1 MWRADGNPAVPEL
14 TPYRAGALALAA
26 LLVLLVALLV
36 LDWLLRSD
44 TLPVHNLRFEGEF
57 RHVTAEELELAV
69 RDAVR
74 GNFLLLDLESIRRQV
89 EAIPWVY
96 RAAVRRSWPRD
107 ITIQFTEQQPV
118 ARWGASAWV
127 NHVGE
132 EIHVEGIDLPGD
144 APHLSGPAGSSAA
157 VLEHYQHFKALL
169 APAGLGIKRLTMT
182 ARRSWEITLSAQ
194 REATREA
201 DGMLVTLDRQ
211 DAGRKLERFARLYQP
226 VLAAQAAS
234 ISRIDLRYG
243 NGLAVEWRS
252 ASAAPRPTR
261 PAGSREPAPKEG

>member
-1 MWRADGNPAVPEL
+1 MWRADEIAAVSEL
-14 TPYRAGALALAA
+14 SPYRTGALALAA
-26 LLVLLVALLV
+26 LLALLVALLA
-36 LDWLLRSD
+36 LDWLLRAD

-57 RHVTAEELELAV
+57 RHVTAEELERSV

-89 EAIPWVY
+89 ETIPWVH

-118 ARWGASAWV
+118 ARWGASAWL

-132 EIHVEGIDLPGD
+132 EIHVDAIDLPSD
-144 APHLSGPAGSSAA
+144 APYLSGPAGSSAA
-157 VLEHYQHFKALL
+157 VLEHYRQFNALL

-211 DAGRKLERFARLYQP
+211 DTGRKLERFARLYQS
-226 VLAAQAAS
+226 VLAAQAGS
-234 ISRIDLRYG
+234 IRRVDLRYG
-243 NGLAVEWRS
+243 NGLAVQWRS
-252 ASAAPRPTR
+252 AGAVPRPTG
-261 PAGSREPAPKEG
+261 PAGSRQPAPKEG

>member
-1 MWRADGNPAVPEL
+1 MPEL
-14 TPYRAGALALAA
+14 SLFRAAVAALAA
-26 LLVLLVALLV
+26 LLVLLVLLLA
-36 LDWLLRSD
+36 LDWLLRGD
-44 TLPVHNLRFEGEF
+44 TVPVRNLRFEGEF
-57 RHVTAEELELAV
+57 RHVTAEELEIAV

-74 GNFLLLDLESIRRQV
+74 GNFLLLDLESIRRRV
-89 EAIPWVY
+89 EALPWVH

-107 ITIQFTEQQPV
+107 IAIQFAEQQPA

-132 EIHVEGIDLPGD
+132 EIHVDGVDLPSD
-144 APHLSGPAGSSAA
+144 APSLDGPAGTSAV
-157 VLEHYQHFKALL
+157 VLEHYQGFSALL

-182 ARRSWEITLSAQ
+182 ARRTWEVELSAL
-194 REATREA
+194 RAVTREA
-201 DGMLVTLDRQ
+201 DGMLVIVDRE

-226 VLAAQAAS
+226 VLASQATS
-234 ISRIDLRYG
+234 IRRADLRYS

-252 ASAAPRPTR
+252 GGAATRPPK